1 MKLFVLFCDVSLWG
15 SNTVL
20 LIYENLYFKIFEKKE
35 NDEFEENK
43 TLTMTDMQ
51 LHDNCT
57 MYIAYLKYINYQ
69 IKTQEIITGLQYYD
83 KAKAIIVDYCPWYYN
98 NDY

>member
-1 MKLFVLFCDVSLWG
+1 
-15 SNTVL
+15 

-43 TLTMTDMQ
+43 TLTLTYMH

-57 MYIAYLKYINYQ
+57 MYIALKVYKLSN
-69 IKTQEIITGLQYYD
+69 
-83 KAKAIIVDYCPWYYN
+83 
-98 NDY
+98 